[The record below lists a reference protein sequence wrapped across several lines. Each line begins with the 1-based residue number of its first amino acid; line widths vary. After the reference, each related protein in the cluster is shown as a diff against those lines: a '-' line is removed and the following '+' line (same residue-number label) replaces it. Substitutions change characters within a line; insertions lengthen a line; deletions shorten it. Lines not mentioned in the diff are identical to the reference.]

1 MLEVFKFD
9 WAEDKQD
16 MELHKQVKRFWALE
30 SHKYIF
36 RNNADS
42 LNSLED
48 ERALQILKR
57 ATRLKDWRYEVDI
70 LWRNN
75 NPELRNNHVQAEK
88 RLQQLKGRLQQSP
101 EFATQYKSVMNDY
114 IDKGYAVKLLEE

>member
-42 LNSLED
+42 LNSIED

-57 ATRLKDWRYEVDI
+57 ATRLKDGRYEVDL

-75 NPELRNNHVQAEK
+75 NPET
-88 RLQQLKGRLQQSP
+88 GRP
-101 EFATQYKSVMNDY
+101 CTIRGPGNE
-114 IDKGYAVKLLEE
+114 LERTGKVCSTGN